1 MRKAASA
8 PKAVLRIKFAI
19 RPNSV
24 PSMNLLKGPGQ
35 GKSIPA
41 GMKVVTAPPK
51 APANGNRLPLVHV
64 NLA

>member
-1 MRKAASA
+1 
-8 PKAVLRIKFAI
+8 
-19 RPNSV
+19 
-24 PSMNLLKGPGQ
+24 MNLLKGPGQ